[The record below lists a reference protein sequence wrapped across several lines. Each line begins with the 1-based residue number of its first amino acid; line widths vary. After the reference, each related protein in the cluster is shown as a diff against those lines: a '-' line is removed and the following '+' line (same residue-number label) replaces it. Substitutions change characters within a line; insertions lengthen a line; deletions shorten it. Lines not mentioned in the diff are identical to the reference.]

1 MLSPFP
7 KGGCI
12 PLHVVVPVLL
22 AQLLPR
28 LLLEAINIKPEDQGI
43 ENEYRTVE
51 TCQKTGM
58 VIDISD
64 G

>member
-1 MLSPFP
+1 M
-7 KGGCI
+7 
-12 PLHVVVPVLL
+12 HVVVPVLL
-22 AQLLPR
+22 AQLPPR